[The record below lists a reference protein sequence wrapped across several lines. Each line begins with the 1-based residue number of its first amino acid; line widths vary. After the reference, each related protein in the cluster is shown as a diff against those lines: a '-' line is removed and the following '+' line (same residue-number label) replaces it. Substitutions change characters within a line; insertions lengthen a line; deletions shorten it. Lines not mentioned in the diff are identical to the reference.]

1 MSKSSEISK
10 VRAISELRQ
19 FIKKLLLEPGTLE
32 KTLEI
37 ANKHYGDHKMLD
49 KIADSITS
57 QTLIKIPE
65 NPEERSEADVLFL
78 ELLKEVVE
86 ESKALY

>member
-1 MSKSSEISK
+1 MSSSSEIDK
-10 VRAISELRQ
+10 ARALSELRQ
-19 FIKKLLLEPGTLE
+19 FLKKLLLEPGTLE

-37 ANKHYGDHKMLD
+37 AQRHYGDHKMLD
-49 KIADSITS
+49 KVAEDISSETLVKISEDPKERTLADT
-57 QTLIKIPE
+57 
-65 NPEERSEADVLFL
+65 LFL

>member
-1 MSKSSEISK
+1 MNSTSEISK
-10 VRAISELRQ
+10 ARALTELRQ
-19 FIKKLLLEPGTLE
+19 FLKKLLLEPGTLE

-37 ANKHYGDHKMLD
+37 AQCHYGDHKMMD
-49 KIADSITS
+49 KVAEDITS

-65 NPEERSEADVLFL
+65 DPAERSQADQLFL

-86 ESKALY
+86 DSKALY

>member
-1 MSKSSEISK
+1 MSSSSEIDK
-10 VRAISELRQ
+10 ARALSELRQ
-19 FIKKLLLEPGTLE
+19 FLKKLLLEPGTLE

-37 ANKHYGDHKMLD
+37 AQRHYGDHKMLD
-49 KIADSITS
+49 KVAEDISSETLVKISEEAKERTLADT
-57 QTLIKIPE
+57 
-65 NPEERSEADVLFL
+65 LFL

>member
-1 MSKSSEISK
+1 MNQTTEISR
-10 VRAISELRQ
+10 VRTISELRQ

-37 ANKHYGDHKMLD
+37 AQSYYGDHKMLD
-49 KIADSITS
+49 KIAHDITT

-65 NPEERSEADVLFL
+65 DPAERSDADLLFL

-86 ESKALY
+86 ESQALF

>member
-1 MSKSSEISK
+1 MNSSSEISK
-10 VRAISELRQ
+10 ARALTELRQ
-19 FIKKLLLEPGTLE
+19 FLKKLLLEPGTLE

-37 ANKHYGDHKMLD
+37 AQCHYGDHKMMD
-49 KIADSITS
+49 KVAEDITS
-57 QTLIKIPE
+57 KTLIKIPE
-65 NPEERSEADVLFL
+65 DPAERSQADKLFL